1 MVKALVVFILGLF
14 LGAGLMY
21 ELRPDLA
28 IDQGPTELAPQ
39 NRASNSELERTK
51 QRVAQLEREL
61 KLSEG
66 AQAAHETVR
75 VDGEISVSEE
85 GAISSDRQEAVKWRV
100 SAIDKFVPLN
110 DDQKQRLAAK
120 FSREFSSEGAG
131 DEDETLDDILGLENA
146 TYYREQVR
154 AAFQRVQEEE
164 LEKEVLWIAR
174 QLSLSDVQERQIQEI
189 FNKIE
194 QQIDQELAAPQH
206 AAASQHG
213 VAERSAQDRV
223 KLMIAENRRR
233 SELRNEQ
240 LKAALTPEQYEAYLR
255 SQAESAASDI
265 EVFHDP
271 GGE

>member
-21 ELRPDLA
+21 ELRPEPV

-39 NRASNSELERTK
+39 STASNSELERTK

-146 TYYREQVR
+146 TYYRGQVR

-194 QQIDQELAAPQH
+194 QQIDQELAAPQ
-206 AAASQHG
+206 QG

>member
-1 MVKALVVFILGLF
+1 M
-14 LGAGLMY
+14 
-21 ELRPDLA
+21 
-28 IDQGPTELAPQ
+28 
-39 NRASNSELERTK
+39 
-51 QRVAQLEREL
+51 
-61 KLSEG
+61 SEG
-66 AQAAHETVR
+66 AQAAQETVR

-110 DDQKQRLAAK
+110 DDQRQRLAAK

-206 AAASQHG
+206 G

-255 SQAESAASDI
+255 SQADSAASDI

>member
-21 ELRPDLA
+21 ELRPEPV

-39 NRASNSELERTK
+39 STASNSELERTK

-61 KLSEG
+61 ELSEG

-85 GAISSDRQEAVKWRV
+85 GAMSSDRQEAVKWRV

-146 TYYREQVR
+146 TYYRGQVR

-194 QQIDQELAAPQH
+194 QQIDQELAAPQ
-206 AAASQHG
+206 QG

>member
-39 NRASNSELERTK
+39 STASNSELERTK

-131 DEDETLDDILGLENA
+131 DEDETLDEILGLENA

-206 AAASQHG
+206 GAEPQHG
-213 VAERSAQDRV
+213 AAGRSAQDRV

>member
-21 ELRPDLA
+21 ELRPEPV

-39 NRASNSELERTK
+39 STASNSELERTK

-61 KLSEG
+61 ELSEG

-146 TYYREQVR
+146 TYYRGQVR

-194 QQIDQELAAPQH
+194 QQIDQELAAPQ
-206 AAASQHG
+206 QG

>member
-21 ELRPDLA
+21 ELRPGLA

-39 NRASNSELERTK
+39 STASNSELERTK

-131 DEDETLDDILGLENA
+131 DEDETLDEILGLENA

-206 AAASQHG
+206 GA
-213 VAERSAQDRV
+213 AERSAQDRV

>member
-21 ELRPDLA
+21 ELRPEPV

-39 NRASNSELERTK
+39 STASNSELERTK

-85 GAISSDRQEAVKWRV
+85 GAMSSDRQEAVKWRV

-146 TYYREQVR
+146 TYYRGQVR

-194 QQIDQELAAPQH
+194 QQIDQELAAPQ
-206 AAASQHG
+206 QG

>member
-21 ELRPDLA
+21 ELRPEPV

-39 NRASNSELERTK
+39 STASNSELERTK

-61 KLSEG
+61 ELSEG

-85 GAISSDRQEAVKWRV
+85 GAMSSDRQEAVKWRV

-110 DDQKQRLAAK
+110 DDQRQRLAAK

-146 TYYREQVR
+146 TYYRGQVR

-194 QQIDQELAAPQH
+194 QQIDQELAAPQ
-206 AAASQHG
+206 QG

>member
-21 ELRPDLA
+21 ELRPGPE

-39 NRASNSELERTK
+39 STASNSELERTK

-66 AQAAHETVR
+66 AQAAQETVR

-110 DDQKQRLAAK
+110 DDQRQRLAAK

-206 AAASQHG
+206 G

-255 SQAESAASDI
+255 SQADSAASDI